1 MIAII
6 DTTLSQGVRKCKL
19 GKEKFAEVS
28 EYLRSDEDFKAS
40 LMATIIEN
48 MPEQKKGA
56 KKDPNEP
63 EGRPKRPKSAY
74 FFFQDAKRDELKE
87 NYGLTGKKATMAM
100 GQMWNGLRPNKEGEM
115 PEDLL
120 TEHGI
125 EQISASEK
133 KKFEKKAEKAKEKY
147 NEEKKAWEDKCEEL
161 GYKRPSDAALALLPE
176 NQKKRKS
183 SSGKK
188 KADPKPADYPKGAT
202 NIFLLF
208 SKWYREE
215 HPGKYT
221 RAEMSAIWKKF
232 QEKKKNQAKVDEF
245 KAEYEADKERFEK
258 AKKKWFKANPDHPL
272 SQPKS
277 KGASKGKKAKKD
289 ADEEENQEEE
299 TSSKKTSSK
308 KTKVSTTVK
317 ATRSAGKKGKKVVEE
332 EEQSEEEE
340 DAEEEEEEQSEEAKP
355 VKSASKSSGK
365 KGKKVVAEEEEEAE
379 EDDD

>member
-1 MIAII
+1 MKGII
-6 DTTLSQGVRKCKL
+6 DTVLAQGVRKCKL
-19 GKEKFAEVS
+19 GKETFAKVS
-28 EYLRSDEDFKAS
+28 EYLKSDEDFQAS

-87 NYGLTGKKATMAM
+87 TYGLTGKKATMVM

-133 KKFEKKAEKAKEKY
+133 KKFEKKAEKAKTKY

-202 NIFLLF
+202 NTFLIF
-208 SKWYREE
+208 SKWYRAE

-221 RAEMSAIWKKF
+221 GAEMSAIWKEF
-232 QEKKKNQAKVDEF
+232 QTKKKNSAKVAEI
-245 KAEYEADKERFEK
+245 KAEYEADKARAEK
-258 AKKKWFKANPDHPL
+258 ALKKWIKANPDHPL
-272 SQPKS
+272 AQPK
-277 KGASKGKKAKKD
+277 SKGKKAKKD
-289 ADEEENQEEE
+289 ADEEESQEEE
-299 TSSKKTSSK
+299 SSSKKTSSK

-332 EEQSEEEE
+332 EE
-340 DAEEEEEEQSEEAKP
+340 EEQSEEEDDAEEVREAVSKYLDKP
-355 VKSASKSSGK
+355 VKKSSGK
-365 KGKKVVAEEEEEAE
+365 KGKKVVADEEEEAEEAE

>member
-1 MIAII
+1 MAII
-6 DTTLSQGVRKCKL
+6 DASLRGVKKCKL
-19 GKEKFAEVS
+19 GKEKYSEVCD
-28 EYLRSDEDFKAS
+28 YLRSDEDFKAE
-40 LMATIIEN
+40 LMSTIIEN

-74 FFFQDAKRDELKE
+74 FFFQDSKRDELKE
-87 NYGLTGKKATMAM
+87 TYGLTGKKATMVM

-120 TEHGI
+120 IEHGL
-125 EQISASEK
+125 EQISPSEK
-133 KKFEKKAEKAKEKY
+133 KKFEKKAEKAKAKY

-188 KADPKPADYPKGAT
+188 KADPKPADYPKAVANT
-202 NIFLLF
+202 YLIF
-208 SKWYREE
+208 SKWYRKE

-221 RAEMSAIWKKF
+221 GAEMSAIWKEF
-232 QEKKKNQAKVDEF
+232 QTKKKNSAKVAEI
-245 KAEYEADKERFEK
+245 KAEYEADKARFEK
-258 AKKKWFKANPDHPL
+258 ALKKWVKKNPDHPL
-272 SQPKS
+272 SQPK
-277 KGASKGKKAKKD
+277 SKGKKAKKD
-289 ADEEENQEEE
+289 ADEEESQEED
-299 TSSKKTSSK
+299 TSSKKSSTK

-317 ATRSAGKKGKKVVEE
+317 ATRSASKGKKVVEEE

-340 DAEEEEEEQSEEAKP
+340 DAEEEAKP

-365 KGKKVVAEEEEEAE
+365 KGKKVVADEEDEKEAEEEEEDA